1 MDVQCTA
8 SVLDKSG
15 VLNGLVAVVNPLS
28 AMRAWLGSADEIAR
42 IAVREIRA
50 DATSALARSSF
61 AAAMFKLAAQESV
74 GGQLGARIV
83 ARGEGRPGAVRP
95 AAAAAVRCRLAAQPE
110 EMLSWLVRARVRSLD
125 VDLEGASRGAD
136 AR

>member
-1 MDVQCTA
+1 
-8 SVLDKSG
+8 
-15 VLNGLVAVVNPLS
+15 
-28 AMRAWLGSADEIAR
+28 
-42 IAVREIRA
+42 VREIRA

-61 AAAMFKLAAQESV
+61 AAAMFKLAEQESV

-83 ARGEGRPGAVRP
+83 ARGEGRSGAVRP